1 MWSVIRI
8 FLWLVYEMNK
18 YGMNLY
24 WLLYIR
30 WWIDGNLIW
39 FAHMMGWLSFI
50 VMISNIV
57 YMLSGTEV

>member
-1 MWSVIRI
+1 MGVVRV

-18 YGMNLY
+18 YWMNLY

-30 WWIDGNLIW
+30 WYIDGHLDC
-39 FAHMMGWLSFI
+39 FAHMMGVLSFI

-57 YMLSGTEV
+57 YALTGTEA